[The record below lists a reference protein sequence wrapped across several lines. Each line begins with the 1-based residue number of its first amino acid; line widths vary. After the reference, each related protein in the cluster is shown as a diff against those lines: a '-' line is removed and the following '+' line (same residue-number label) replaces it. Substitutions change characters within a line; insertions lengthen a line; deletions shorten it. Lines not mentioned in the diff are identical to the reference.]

1 MPRTSA
7 TPRPRKPAALAV
19 ALGLALLPALGPLAH
34 GQAAAAASAT
44 TTERITW
51 ALEPATPEGPDGRV
65 SYRHT
70 LDPGAEVTEHVALTN
85 FSEQPV
91 VFEVYAGDGVL
102 TSDGQFDL
110 PPAGTAPAGAGSWVA
125 MGDPGGALVE
135 PGTVQHLEVVGGGTV
150 TLPFV
155 VRVPAD
161 ATPGDHPAGI
171 VAAVATSTADGVG
184 VDSRVGAR
192 LHLRVTGDVVTALAV
207 PEVTAAYVPSWN
219 PFSAGTLRLE
229 FPIANAGNVRLGGTV
244 VTRVAGPFGLAE
256 GGTEGP
262 DPREVLPGASVP
274 VTAEIPAWPLG
285 RLAGE
290 VTVTPVGVGADAH
303 TGASVL
309 IQVPFSAWALPWSQA
324 AVVVLVAAAVV
335 AAVLLHR
342 RRADAARRRF
352 DEAVAAARAPAG
364 RPGVR

>member
-1 MPRTSA
+1 MPRA
-7 TPRPRKPAALAV
+7 TPHLRQPAALAL
-19 ALGLALLPALGPLAH
+19 ALALALLAALGPLAKAP
-34 GQAAAAASAT
+34 AAAVTAAAT
-44 TTERITW
+44 TQRTTW
-51 ALEPATPEGPDGRV
+51 ALEPATAEGPDGRV

-85 FSEQPV
+85 FGEHPV
-91 VFEVYAGDGVL
+91 TFQVYAGDGVL

-110 PPAGTAPAGAGSWVA
+110 PPAGTTPVGAGAWIA
-125 MGDPGGALVE
+125 MGDPAGALAE
-135 PGTVQHLEVVGGGTV
+135 PGTVQHLEVAGGGTV

-192 LHLRVTGDVVTALAV
+192 LHLRVTGDLVTALAV
-207 PEVTAAYVPSWN
+207 PEVTATYVPSWN
-219 PFSAGTLRLE
+219 PLAAGTLRLE
-229 FPIANAGNVRLGGTV
+229 YQIANVGNVRLGGTV
-244 VTRVAGPFGLAE
+244 VTRVAGPFGLA
-256 GGTEGP
+256 GGDTEGP

-285 RLAGE
+285 RLSGE
-290 VTVTPVGVGADAH
+290 VTVTPAVVGEDAL

-309 IQVPFSAWALPWSQA
+309 VQAPFGAWALPWPQGA
-324 AVVVLVAAAVV
+324 AVVLVAAAVV
-335 AAVLLHR
+335 AAVLVRR
-342 RRADAARRRF
+342 RRAEAAQRRI
-352 DEAVAAARAPAG
+352 DEAVAAAPAAAEPWRG
-364 RPGVR
+364 R